1 MVLTRC
7 TPLHF
12 LGSRRK
18 DIQDLDR
25 NLHHFIG
32 HLRGQRDTSI
42 NLEPS
47 EETFN
52 ASEDVD
58 EDFLA
63 LRNIFSRLW
72 GFNSSREPPLSSK
85 RGDSPKVGRPRQQ
98 RLFWRVG
105 MPKKIDMNVLTTHGG
120 KEESIITRLTPSP
133 SVSEKAQRT
142 LRVGTSHLFNLSSL
156 PV

>member
-25 NLHHFIG
+25 NLHHFIS

-42 NLEPS
+42 NLESS

-58 EDFLA
+58 ENVLA
-63 LRNIFSRLW
+63 PGNIFSCLR
-72 GFNSSREPPLSSK
+72 GFNSSRA
-85 RGDSPKVGRPRQQ
+85 
-98 RLFWRVG
+98 F
-105 MPKKIDMNVLTTHGG
+105 
-120 KEESIITRLTPSP
+120 TRLNGASYQKEDAHA
-133 SVSEKAQRT
+133 SKDCFGGWEC
-142 LRVGTSHLFNLSSL
+142 L
-156 PV
+156 PN